1 MRVIFLYH
9 QGLGDH
15 IVMNGLVHSFL
26 KGNQSTLEELCIVAR
41 DHYCRKSLEH
51 LYSDFPIVTFHW
63 MTPSRD
69 KEDPVYEQLNQ
80 KPIGTLVTYN
90 GKEYMGINFG
100 FHSVYYFLNVRK
112 MPEHLSWVDYLYDY
126 PFRLS
131 SILRFTEFHLPSNL
145 SVAQQKYED
154 FLKVV
159 GPNGYVIVHDE
170 PNRNRT
176 IDRNVITPLLIQD
189 NMLDLPVIYLGLNRY
204 SQPLIEG
211 LNNKDLS
218 KVLENESLLDLY
230 YILKNAS
237 ACHLMC
243 SSVACLVD
251 CVDIQCKLYM
261 HSYLFEGGGT
271 SFVRSPWVRI
281 VRVA

>member
-1 MRVIFLYH
+1 MRVIFLCH

-15 IVMNGLVHSFL
+15 IVMNGLIHSFIKQHKTNL
-26 KGNQSTLEELCIVAR
+26 DELCIIAR
-41 DHYCRKSLEH
+41 DHYCRKTLEH
-51 LYSDFPIVTFHW
+51 LYSDYPIVTFHW
-63 MTPSRD
+63 INSSENE
-69 KEDPVYEQLNQ
+69 KDPVFQQLNQ
-80 KPIGTLVTYN
+80 KPLGTLVHYN

-100 FHSVYYFLNVRK
+100 FHSVYYFLNIPK

-145 SVAQQKYED
+145 SAAQTKYEE
-154 FLKVV
+154 FLKIV
-159 GPNGYVIVHDE
+159 GPKGYVVVHDE
-170 PNRNRT
+170 PNRKRI
-176 IDRNVITPLLIQD
+176 IDKNIITSLLQQD
-189 NMLDLPVIYLGLNRY
+189 DMLELPVIYLGLNRY

-211 LNNKDLS
+211 LNNKDCS
-218 KVLENESLLDLY
+218 KVVENESLFDLY

-243 SSVACLVD
+243 SSIACLID
-251 CVDIQCKLYM
+251 CANFQNKLYM
-261 HSYLFEGGGT
+261 HSYIFEGGGT

-281 VRVA
+281 VKAG